1 MEDPLEFALSL
12 GLGVALASACGF
24 RVFVP
29 MFVVGLA
36 QRTGNLEV
44 LENFQWL
51 SSNTVLVCLGAA
63 TLLETLAY
71 FIPVVDNFLDT
82 IATPAAAVAGTV
94 MTFGMVSDI
103 SPWLHWTLAV
113 IAGGGTATVVQSGTV
128 ALRAGSTALT
138 AGTANPIIGAV
149 ESIGAVIMTILS
161 VLLPPLGILLA
172 IIILYFAIRSGFR
185 FLNSRNT
192 AAA

>member
-29 MFVVGLA
+29 LFVVGLA
-36 QRTGNLEV
+36 NRTGHLE
-44 LENFQWL
+44 LDSLQWL
-51 SSNTVLVCLGAA
+51 SSNTALICLGAA

-94 MTFGMVSDI
+94 LTFGMVSDV
-103 SPWLHWTLAV
+103 SPWLHWTLAM
-113 IAGGGTATVVQSGTV
+113 IAGGGSATVVQSSTV

-138 AGTANPIIGAV
+138 AGTANPIIGAI
-149 ESIGAVIMTILS
+149 ETIGAIIMTILS
-161 VLLPPLGILLA
+161 LLLPPLGIILA
-172 IIILYFAIRSGFR
+172 IILLFIAFRSAFRYFK
-185 FLNSRNT
+185 SRTLST
-192 AAA
+192 A